1 MKIKGGV
8 QMNEEPTVN
17 TNIQT
22 EDHELIKVKIPSYEK
37 IYYKITGSKN
47 VVKQLIDIEKIL
59 IGQISDSANKYV
71 SMMVDNE
78 IYCFTKDKNVVD
90 VKANYV
96 LLVDTGSLDCLKGNS
111 GAVQIKKW
119 IKHPLDNIKQT
130 PDEVINSWKSNFNFK
145 EEVSEDNEPGLRR
158 PHIAALH
165 AIHSHVKISKEIAT
179 VVMPT
184 GTGKTE
190 TMLSSLVS
198 LRTKRLLVIVPSDA
212 LRQQI
217 GDKFFTLGLLEKF
230 GIVNDGIK
238 YPKVGILNNGVQTFE
253 ELDDFIKKSNVIVT
267 TMPLISTMDEELQAI
282 LADNCSQIFVDEAHH
297 IKAGTWESF
306 RKKFPDEQVIQFTA
320 TPFRNDGKKL
330 DGKIIFNF
338 PLSEAQKDGYFTEI
352 EFLPIKEYD
361 LKIGDQRIAEVAVE
375 RLRKDISDGFPHIL
389 MARCADKNRAE
400 EIFEIYK
407 QYEDLNPVVIHSSIK
422 DKREIYNSIVDKQH
436 QIIVCVD
443 MLGEGFDLPELK
455 IAALHDIRKSLPV
468 TLQFTGRFTRTK
480 YDDNLGKAAFIS
492 NIADLNVSGALE
504 DLYSSDADWN
514 ELLADLSNASIDEE
528 IKYKDFLEGF
538 TSLNQSMFSFQ
549 NIRPKLSTVVY
560 KTQYLE
566 WTPKVVREI
575 YEKNKS
581 NEYVFYDENVE
592 ENVAIIVYAKKS
604 KLDWLADK
612 NSYNLTWNMVILIWN
627 PDDKLLFINSTDNSS
642 LYKEIA
648 EKVVKN
654 PRLINKIDVF
664 KALYNIKRLKL
675 QNVGLKLHLGKD
687 IRYRMSV
694 GSDLGEAIP
703 LMEKQRSQK
712 AYVVGA
718 GFENGEPVNI
728 GCSYKGRIWTKLQDN
743 ILALKEWSE
752 NVGEKLISPD
762 IDPNAVLSECLVPT
776 MITEMPK
783 IVPIAVDWDYEILF
797 DSQTTCVF
805 TFGDHVSRDLSE
817 VELKIHDYELT
828 DKVLIEI
835 WIGSNKVIV
844 EYTLSEIRE
853 DDLVI
858 PDYNF
863 KVLSDTPI
871 SVKKGTK
878 SFVLEEF
885 LEEYLPVIWFADGSS
900 LSGNEFVQLKHRV
913 NQYPKELLISQN
925 WDSVDIAKES
935 QRVNP
940 KREDSIQYHMIQYL
954 KKTDCQIVYDD
965 DGSGEIADIV
975 TIKEEDKK
983 LFIQLFHLKYA
994 SDGNVS
1000 NQIKNLYEVCGQAQK
1015 SIHWK
1020 YKKGEEFFKHL
1031 LKRVNKSWGGH
1042 ICSRIEKGTN
1052 EELEILKDKAKRR
1065 IPMQFEIFIVQ
1076 PGISKEYVSDDIL
1089 TLLGVTE
1096 SYIKET
1102 SGIKLTIICSD

>member
-1 MKIKGGV
+1 MTEVLTTNTGDQIEVNVLTKIKL
-8 QMNEEPTVN
+8 PA
-17 TNIQT
+17 
-22 EDHELIKVKIPSYEK
+22 YEK
-37 IYYKITGSKN
+37 IYFNKRGSKN
-47 VVKQLIDIEKIL
+47 IVKQLIDIEKTIE
-59 IGQISDSANKYV
+59 GQISKIENKFV
-71 SMMVDNE
+71 NVTLNNE
-78 IYCFTKDKNVVD
+78 LYCFTKDKNKVD
-90 VKANYV
+90 SAANYI
-96 LLVDTGSLDCLKGNS
+96 LLLDESNLNCLKNKDGDI
-111 GAVQIKKW
+111 QIKRW
-119 IKHPLDNIKQT
+119 IKHPQENNEQT
-130 PDEVINSWKSNFNFK
+130 IDEIINSWKNNFNFK
-145 EEVSEDNEPGLRR
+145 EEVAEEGESGLRR
-158 PHIAALH
+158 PQIAALH

-190 TMLSSLVS
+190 TMLSSLIS
-198 LRTKRLLVIVPSDA
+198 LKTEKLLVTVPSDA

-217 GDKFFTLGLLEKF
+217 VGKFFTLGLLKEFEIINKQ
-230 GIVNDGIK
+230 VL
-238 YPKVGILNNGVQTFE
+238 YPRVGILYKGIQTSD
-253 ELDDFIKKSNVIVT
+253 ELNEFIEKSNVIIT
-267 TMPLISTMDEELQAI
+267 TMSLITSMAEELQTI
-282 LADNCSQIFVDEAHH
+282 LADKCSQIFVDEAHH
-297 IKAGTWESF
+297 IKAGTWDSF
-306 RKKFPDEQVIQFTA
+306 RKKFPNEQVVQFTA

-361 LKIGDQRIAEVAVE
+361 LKLGDKRIAEVAVE
-375 RLRKDISDGFPHIL
+375 RLRKDIAEGFPHIL
-389 MARCADKNRAE
+389 MARCANKKRAE

-407 QYEDLNPVVIHSSIK
+407 HYEDLNPVIIHSTIENK
-422 DKREIYNSIVDKQH
+422 KEKYNSIVARQH

-455 IAALHDIRKSLPV
+455 IAALHDVKKSLTV

-492 NIADLNVSGALE
+492 NIADLNLSGALE

-514 ELLADLSNASIDEE
+514 ELLADLSSASVDEE

-538 TSLNQSMFSFQ
+538 TSLNQSIFSFQ
-549 NIRPKLSTVVY
+549 NIRPKLSAVVY
-560 KTQYLE
+560 KTQYSE
-566 WTPKVVREI
+566 WSPKVVKEI
-575 YEKNKS
+575 YEKNK
-581 NEYVFYDENVE
+581 NHEYVFYDENVE
-592 ENVAIIVYAKKS
+592 EKVAIIVYAKKS
-604 KLDWLADK
+604 KLDWLEDK
-612 NSYNLTWNMVILIWN
+612 NSYNLSWNMVILIWN

-648 EKVVKN
+648 EKVVQN
-654 PRLINKIDVF
+654 PRLINKVDVF
-664 KALYNIKRLKL
+664 KALYNIKRIKL

-743 ILALKEWSE
+743 IMALKEWSE
-752 NVGEKLISPD
+752 NVGKKLISPD

-783 IVPIAVDWDYEILF
+783 VVPIAVDWDYEILF
-797 DSQTTCVF
+797 DSETTCIF
-805 TFGDHVSRDLSE
+805 SFGDHVSRDLSE
-817 VELKIHDYELT
+817 VEIKINDYEIT
-828 DKVLIEI
+828 DKVTFEI
-835 WIGSNKVIV
+835 SIGSNKLLV

-858 PDYNF
+858 PDHNF

-878 SFVLEEF
+878 TFKLEEF
-885 LEEYLPVIWFADGSS
+885 LVKYLPMIWFADGSS
-900 LSGNEFVQLKHRV
+900 LSGNEFVQLKHSV
-913 NQYPKELLISQN
+913 NQYPKELLVSQN
-925 WDSVDIAKES
+925 WDGVDIAKES

-940 KREDSIQYHMIQYL
+940 KREDSIQYHMIEYL
-954 KKTDCQIVYDD
+954 KNTDCQIVYDD
-965 DGSGEIADIV
+965 DGSGEIADII
-975 TIKEEDKK
+975 TIKEDNKK
-983 LFIQLFHLKYA
+983 LYIQLYHLKYA
-994 SDGNVS
+994 SKGKVS
-1000 NQIKNLYEVCGQAQK
+1000 NQINNLYEVCGQAQK

-1031 LKRVNKSWGGH
+1031 LRRVNKNWDGQS
-1042 ICSRIEKGTN
+1042 CSRIEKGTK

-1076 PGISKEYVSDDIL
+1076 PSISKENVNDDIL

-1102 SGIKLTIICSD
+1102 SGINLNVICSD

>member
-1 MKIKGGV
+1 MTEV
-8 QMNEEPTVN
+8 LTTN
-17 TNIQT
+17 TNEQVGVNV
-22 EDHELIKVKIPSYEK
+22 LIKIELPAYEK
-37 IYYKITGSKN
+37 IYFKKRGSKN
-47 VVKQLIDIEKIL
+47 VVKQLIDIEKTIE
-59 IGQISDSANKYV
+59 GQLSKIENKFV
-71 SMMVDNE
+71 NLTLNNE
-78 IYCFTKDKNVVD
+78 LYCFTKDKNIVD
-90 VKANYV
+90 TTANYI
-96 LLVDTGSLDCLKGNS
+96 LLVDNSSLNCLKEKNGDI
-111 GAVQIKKW
+111 QIKRW
-119 IKHPLDNIKQT
+119 IKHPQDKIEQST
-130 PDEVINSWKSNFNFK
+130 DGIINSWKNNFNFK
-145 EEVSEDNEPGLRR
+145 EEVAEENDPGLRR
-158 PHIAALH
+158 PQIAALH

-190 TMLSSLVS
+190 TMLSSLIS
-198 LRTKRLLVIVPSDA
+198 LKTEKLLVTVPSDA

-217 GDKFFTLGLLEKF
+217 GDKFFTLGLLKEF
-230 GIVNDGIK
+230 GIINKQVL
-238 YPKVGILNNGVQTFE
+238 YPRVGILYNGIQTSD
-253 ELDDFIKKSNVIVT
+253 ELNEFIEKSNVIIT
-267 TMPLISTMDEELQAI
+267 TMPLITSMAEELQTI
-282 LADNCSQIFVDEAHH
+282 LANKCSQIFVDEAHH
-297 IKAGTWESF
+297 IKAGTWDSF
-306 RKKFPDEQVIQFTA
+306 RKKFPNEQVVQFTA

-361 LKIGDQRIAEVAVE
+361 LKLGDKRIAEVAVE
-375 RLRKDISDGFPHIL
+375 RLRKDIAEGFPHIL
-389 MARCADKNRAE
+389 MARCADKKRAE

-407 QYEDLNPVVIHSSIK
+407 QYEDLKPVVIHSTIESK
-422 DKREIYNSIVDKQH
+422 KEKYNSIVARQH

-455 IAALHDIRKSLPV
+455 IAALHDVKKSLPV

-514 ELLADLSNASIDEE
+514 ELLADLSSASIDEE

-538 TSLNQSMFSFQ
+538 TSLNQSIFSFQ

-560 KTQYLE
+560 KTQYSE
-566 WTPKVVREI
+566 WSPKVVKEI
-575 YEKNKS
+575 YEKNKN

-592 ENVAIIVYAKKS
+592 EKVAIIVYAKKS

-612 NSYNLTWNMVILIWN
+612 NSYNLSWNMVILIWN

-648 EKVVKN
+648 EKVVQN
-654 PRLINKIDVF
+654 PRLINKVDVF
-664 KALYNIKRLKL
+664 KALYNIKRIKL

-752 NVGEKLISPD
+752 NVGKKLINPD
-762 IDPNAVLSECLVPT
+762 IDPNVVLSECLVPT
-776 MITEMPK
+776 MITEMPQ

-797 DSQTTCVF
+797 DSETTCIF
-805 TFGDHVSRDLSE
+805 SFGDHVSRDLSE
-817 VELKIHDYELT
+817 VEIKINDYEIT
-828 DKVLIEI
+828 DKVTFEI
-835 WIGSNKVIV
+835 SIGSNKALV

-853 DDLVI
+853 DGFVI
-858 PDYNF
+858 PDYKF
-863 KVLSDTPI
+863 KVLSDIPI
-871 SVKKGTK
+871 TVKKGTR
-878 SFVLEEF
+878 VLTLEAF
-885 LEEYLPVIWFADGSS
+885 LEEYLPMVWFADGSS
-900 LSGNEFVQLKHRV
+900 LSGNEFVQLKHTV
-913 NQYPKELLISQN
+913 NQYPKDLLISRN
-925 WDSVDIAKES
+925 WGGVDLSKES
-935 QRVNP
+935 QKVDP
-940 KREDSIQYHMIQYL
+940 KREDSIQYHMIEYL
-954 KKTDCQIVYDD
+954 KSGEFQIIYDD
-965 DGSGEIADIV
+965 DGSGEIADII
-975 TIKEEDKK
+975 TIKEDNKK
-983 LFIQLFHLKYA
+983 LYIQLYHLKYA
-994 SDGNVS
+994 SKGKVS
-1000 NQIKNLYEVCGQAQK
+1000 NQINNLYEVCGQAQK

-1031 LKRVNKSWGGH
+1031 LKRVNKNWDGQS
-1042 ICSRIEKGTN
+1042 CSRIEKGTK

-1065 IPMQFEIFIVQ
+1065 IPMHFEIFIVQ
-1076 PGISKEYVSDDIL
+1076 PSISKGNVSDEIL

-1102 SGIKLTIICSD
+1102 SGINLNVICSE

>member
-1 MKIKGGV
+1 MNGESTINSKI
-8 QMNEEPTVN
+8 QLENH
-17 TNIQT
+17 Q
-22 EDHELIKVKIPSYEK
+22 LINVSLPPYEK
-37 IYYKITGSKN
+37 IYYKVTGSKN
-47 VVKQLIDIEKIL
+47 VVKQLVDAGKTL
-59 IGQISDSANKYV
+59 IGQIDVRESKYICITV
-71 SMMVDNE
+71 GTE
-78 IYCFTKDKNVVD
+78 KYCFTKDKRIFD
-90 VKANYV
+90 ATANYV
-96 LLVDTGSLDCLKGNS
+96 LLVDKISLNYLKDYNGD
-111 GAVQIKKW
+111 VQIKKW
-119 IKHPLDNIKQT
+119 IKHPQDNIEQT
-130 PDEVINSWKSNFNFK
+130 PDEVISSWENNFNFK
-145 EEVSEDNEPGLRR
+145 EEISDNNEPGLRR
-158 PHIAALH
+158 PQLAALH
-165 AIHSHVKISKEIAT
+165 AIHSHVRISKEIST

-198 LRTKRLLVIVPSDA
+198 LKPNRLLVIVPSDA

-217 GDKFFTLGLLEKF
+217 GAKFLSLGLLEKF
-230 GIVNDGIK
+230 GIVNHGIK
-238 YPKVGILNNGVQTFE
+238 YPAVGILYNAIKTIE
-253 ELDDFIKKSNVIVT
+253 EFNDFIKKSNVIIT
-267 TMPLISTMDEELQAI
+267 TMSLIANMDELLQEM

-297 IKAGTWESF
+297 IKAVTWENF
-306 RKKFPDEQVIQFTA
+306 RMKFSDEKVIQFTA

-352 EFLPIKEYD
+352 EFIPIKEYD
-361 LKIGDQRIAEVAVE
+361 LNIGDKRIAEVAVE
-375 RLRKDISDGFPHIL
+375 RLRKDISEGFAHIL

-400 EIFEIYK
+400 NIYEIYK
-407 QYEDLNPVVIHSSIK
+407 QYEDLNPVMIHSSIK
-422 DKREIYNSIVDKQH
+422 NKREIYNSIVDKQH

-514 ELLADLSNASIDEE
+514 ELLADLSSASIDDE
-528 IKYKDFLEGF
+528 IRYKDFIEGF
-538 TSLNQSMFSFQ
+538 TSINQSMFSFQ

-560 KTQYLE
+560 KTQYLD
-566 WTPKVVREI
+566 WSPKVVKEL
-575 YEKNKS
+575 YEKNTS
-581 NEYVFYDENVE
+581 NEYVFYDQNVE
-592 ENVAIIVYAKKS
+592 ENVAIIVYAKKI
-604 KLDWLADK
+604 KLDWLVDK

-627 PDDKLLFINSTDNSS
+627 PIDQLLFINSTDNSS

-664 KALYNIKRLKL
+664 KALYDIKRLKL

-694 GSDLGEAIP
+694 GSDLSEAIP

-718 GFENGEPVNI
+718 GFENGAPVNI

-752 NVGEKLISPD
+752 NVGKKLISPD
-762 IDPNAVLSECLVPT
+762 IDPNAVLSECLVPM

-797 DSQTTCVF
+797 DSETTCVF
-805 TFGDHVSRDLSE
+805 TIDEHISRDLSE
-817 VELKIHDYELT
+817 VELKIHDYEPS
-828 DKVLIEI
+828 DKVLIELC
-835 WIGSNKVIV
+835 IGSNKVIV
-844 EYTLSEIRE
+844 EFTLSEIWE
-853 DDLVI
+853 DDIAI

-863 KVLSDTPI
+863 KVLSDTQI

-878 SFVLEEF
+878 DFKLEEF
-885 LEEYLPVIWFADGSS
+885 LVEYLPMIWFADGSS
-900 LSGNEFVQLKHRV
+900 LSGNEFVQLKHSV
-913 NQYPKELLISQN
+913 NQYPKELLISKS
-925 WDSVDIAKES
+925 WEGVDKAKES

-940 KREDSIQYHMIQYL
+940 KREDSIQYHMIEYL

-983 LFIQLFHLKYA
+983 LLIQLYHIKYA
-994 SDGNVS
+994 LDGNVS

-1020 YKKGEEFFKHL
+1020 YKKGDEFFKHL
-1031 LKRVNKSWGGH
+1031 LRRITKNWAGQV
-1042 ICSRIEKGTN
+1042 CSRIEKGTID
-1052 EELEILKDKAKRR
+1052 ELEILKDKAKRR
-1065 IPMQFEIFIVQ
+1065 IPIQFEMFIVQ
-1076 PGISKEYVSDDIL
+1076 PSISKENVSDDIL

-1102 SGIKLTIICSD
+1102 SGINLNVICSE